1 MAKIDESLMPL
12 GNTSA
17 DRNVAK
23 VQLLHVIVSEITD
36 NNDVVKLLQEAV
48 SKLDGQH
55 NELNAGTNVS
65 REYMARDPAYIKEST
80 ELNSGYI
87 SVNEEIQESNEL
99 ENIIL

>member
-1 MAKIDESLMPL
+1 VAKIDESLLLL

-36 NNDVVKLLQEAV
+36 NDVVKLLQEAV

>member
-1 MAKIDESLMPL
+1 VAKIDESLMPL

-36 NNDVVKLLQEAV
+36 NDVVKLLQEAV

>member
-23 VQLLHVIVSEITD
+23 VQLLHVIVSEFTD
-36 NNDVVKLLQEAV
+36 NDVVKLLQEAV

>member
-1 MAKIDESLMPL
+1 MAKIDESLLLL

-36 NNDVVKLLQEAV
+36 NDVVKLLQEAV

>member
-36 NNDVVKLLQEAV
+36 NDVVKLLQEAV

>member
-1 MAKIDESLMPL
+1 MPL

-36 NNDVVKLLQEAV
+36 NDVVKLLQEAV